1 MAIKIM
7 HTKNLRTLST
17 PAFLGFGSLL
27 CNLNHISTLTCPHM
41 QRCVRWVTD
50 CTHSVSIMA
59 AARDESGRA
68 RLIGRAPARQRSSG
82 ERCQPGSE
90 GSPPVVQDH
99 IMETPEVEPGTQE
112 PFACVSQR
120 AVTWRRAESRSCSA
134 PVPVYT
140 TLPSRLTIAMN
151 EVLGTE

>member
-1 MAIKIM
+1 
-7 HTKNLRTLST
+7 
-17 PAFLGFGSLL
+17 
-27 CNLNHISTLTCPHM
+27 M

-59 AARDESGRA
+59 AARTNPVERDSLGV
-68 RLIGRAPARQRSSG
+68 RLLGSDPAVNVVSQDRKGHR
-82 ERCQPGSE
+82 
-90 GSPPVVQDH
+90 PVVQDH

-120 AVTWRRAESRSCSA
+120 AVTRRRAESRSCSA